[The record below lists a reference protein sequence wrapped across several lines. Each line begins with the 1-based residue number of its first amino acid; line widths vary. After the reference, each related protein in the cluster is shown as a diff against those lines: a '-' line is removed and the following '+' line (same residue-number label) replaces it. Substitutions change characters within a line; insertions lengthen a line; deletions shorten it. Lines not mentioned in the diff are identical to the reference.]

1 MRSRSSST
9 SPVSCCAALLTSAVS
24 KVVGPVA
31 APLSNRGCAK
41 GMRGMQSA
49 EEREFALLEQQI
61 RLEVGEHAPADA
73 PAEPVVRTRTLPAR
87 WGEAARAT

>member
-1 MRSRSSST
+1 M
-9 SPVSCCAALLTSAVS
+9 SCCAALLTSAVS
-24 KVVGPVA
+24 ELVGPDA
-31 APLSNRGCAK
+31 ASLSSCGCAM

-87 WGEAARAT
+87 WGAAARGT